1 MKAVNQKSTRLF
13 IILAMI
19 FIANALIA
27 EMIGVKIFSLEP
39 TLGLAPLD
47 WNLFGEK
54 GSLMFTC
61 GVILWPIVF
70 TLTDILNEYFGR
82 KGVRFLSIITAC
94 LISYGFAIIYL
105 AIVLTPAGW
114 WVGVNI
120 DKGVPDMQAAFSAI
134 FGQGLWIICGSLV
147 AFLIGQIIDAY
158 TFYKIKKWTGEGH
171 FYLRAILSTI
181 ISQFIDSFVVLYIA
195 FVIGPQHWP
204 LSRFFAIG
212 TVNFVYKVLAAILL
226 IPLLG
231 LAHKWIDNYL
241 GKANSDQLKLDAME
255 D

>member
-1 MKAVNQKSTRLF
+1 MKIVNHKPTRLF
-13 IILAMI
+13 IVLAMI
-19 FIANALIA
+19 FIANALVA

-39 TLGLAPLD
+39 TLGLSPLN
-47 WNLFGEK
+47 WNLFGEN

-82 KGVRFLSIITAC
+82 KGVRFLSIITAF
-94 LISYGFAIIYL
+94 LISYGFAMIYL
-105 AIVLTPAGW
+105 AIQLTPASW
-114 WVGVNI
+114 WIGVNA
-120 DKGVPDMQAAFSAI
+120 DKGVPDMQAAYGAI

-147 AFLIGQIIDAY
+147 AFLLGQIIDAY

-181 ISQFIDSFVVLYIA
+181 VSQFIDSFVVLYIA

-204 LSRFFAIG
+204 INRFFAIG
-212 TVNFVYKVLAAILL
+212 TVNFFYKVLAAIVL
-226 IPLLG
+226 IPILG
-231 LAHKWIDNYL
+231 LSHKWIDNYL
-241 GKANSDQLKLDAME
+241 GKSDSDKLRREAME